1 MSSTENIKKDFHK
14 TKWGTIECLNLTNY
28 IDWKMNIK
36 SILKS
41 MKAWEIV
48 TGEEKEPI
56 ETPPAHSTRARSG
69 EADNAN
75 LQRAIES
82 FRDRRNAA
90 ETLLRFSVNNTV
102 QKQLRRMED
111 PAKMWVTLGNQF
123 NRTYSQTQ
131 RSIHA
136 SNLHTVKPHSGERIS
151 TYCERLLQYRDPVD
165 GTDEAISDS
174 VLLQHLFNNAGPIFA
189 QTTHNLRKKKN
200 SISVPD
206 AIDELYEFE
215 RNYLANSQINDPGNN
230 TAGTLLY
237 SKVEEKNLVCK
248 YCKMKGHHI
257 NDCRKKKNAQ
267 KPSGK
272 FRNEK
277 KDNQQTSGRKRSRD
291 DIECWHCWQT
301 GHTERNC
308 PIKKKTED
316 FKATRNQKQ
325 FSNKGRALAADGD
338 EKEVLRSNLD

>member
-1 MSSTENIKKDFHK
+1 MSSTETIKKDFHK

-136 SNLHTVKPHSGERIS
+136 SNLHTVKLHSGECLS
-151 TYCERLLQYRDPVD
+151 KYCQLLLQYHDSVD
-165 GTDEAISDS
+165 GTD
-174 VLLQHLFNNAGPIFA
+174 
-189 QTTHNLRKKKN
+189 
-200 SISVPD
+200 
-206 AIDELYEFE
+206 
-215 RNYLANSQINDPGNN
+215 
-230 TAGTLLY
+230 
-237 SKVEEKNLVCK
+237 
-248 YCKMKGHHI
+248 
-257 NDCRKKKNAQ
+257 
-267 KPSGK
+267 
-272 FRNEK
+272 
-277 KDNQQTSGRKRSRD
+277 
-291 DIECWHCWQT
+291 
-301 GHTERNC
+301 
-308 PIKKKTED
+308 
-316 FKATRNQKQ
+316 
-325 FSNKGRALAADGD
+325 
-338 EKEVLRSNLD
+338 